1 MKLVKPGS
9 EFQLCALFFE
19 ERVHKPPNRQPTL
32 LLSREGFGLQQMYF
46 RELEVTPFMFVPR
59 NAFQSVPE
67 RQKRRKFSCPP
78 QLWCA
83 STGICAAVVQRH
95 KDIKGEVAEATR
107 KVYSLMTHPLV
118 AHSNV
123 PACSGAGPACRS
135 CPGFIFNFD
144 VFIFVKGFCPT

>member
-1 MKLVKPGS
+1 VPSSLKRGYTNHPIDN
-9 EFQLCALFFE
+9 QLCFFPV
-19 ERVHKPPNRQPTL
+19 RVLVCNKCISVNWKSHPSCSCHEMHFSQYLNVRNDANFL
-32 LLSREGFGLQQMYF
+32 VRRNFGVQVLVSVQQ
-46 RELEVTPFMFVPR
+46 LC
-59 NAFQSVPE
+59 NATKIS
-67 RQKRRKFSCPP
+67 
-78 QLWCA
+78 
-83 STGICAAVVQRH
+83 
-95 KDIKGEVAEATR
+95 KGEVAEATR